1 MERHSAE
8 LEGAARARGGP
19 AGLFLEGVDLPWVE
33 PGVLEQCYA
42 DAAALALRDPE
53 VQEGERARLLA
64 SLSRWVWERGG
75 GGVVSAERLGAWM
88 HDLRTPLVPLNYI
101 NMALD
106 GAFGPLNAGQR
117 RCLGVAARNTRA
129 LEDQIGVFQTFLHAQ
144 RGGLAPRMQ
153 EVSVPDLVERAAVFW
168 GEVAERQGVK
178 WSLRVPSEGRV
189 VGDLELLVRAT
200 RALLDNALR
209 ACSEGGEVCLGAEL
223 HAGGAVCFV
232 EDTGCGMSEEAL
244 SRLSGPFERGFG
256 GRGLGLGLTVARAI
270 VEAHGAALC
279 VRSAPGRGTR
289 VSFEL
294 QAAAA

>member
-1 MERHSAE
+1 MERHGAE
-8 LEGAARARGGP
+8 LEGVARARGGP
-19 AGLFLEGVDLPWVE
+19 AGLFLEGVGLPWVE
-33 PGVLEQCYA
+33 PGLLERCYA
-42 DAAALALRDPE
+42 DAAALVLRDPE
-53 VQEGERARLLA
+53 VPEGERAQLLA

-75 GGVVSAERLGAWM
+75 GGVSAERLGAWM

-106 GAFGPLNAGQR
+106 GAFGPLNAEQR
-117 RCLGVAARNTRA
+117 RCLGVAARNSRA
-129 LEDQIGVFQTFLHAQ
+129 LEDQIGLFQTFLHAQ

-168 GEVAERQGVK
+168 GEVAERQGVA
-178 WSLRVPSEGRV
+178 WSPRVPSEGRV

-209 ACSEGGEVCLGAEL
+209 ACSEGGEVRLGAEL

-244 SRLSGPFERGFG
+244 ARLSEPFEREFG

-279 VRSAPGRGTR
+279 VRSALGRGTR

-294 QAAAA
+294 RALEA